1 MSVERIGIYAGKG
14 VLPIKVAE
22 NIVKSNKKV
31 FIIAIK
37 GLTDRNIEK
46 FPHQWM
52 RFGQI
57 GLAMRLLKK
66 NNCKKLV
73 IIGGAKIPNFF
84 FLFPDFFGL
93 KLFFSLFIIRKS
105 GDAEIIKTIIN
116 YIEKKV
122 KIKIVGADNFL
133 ADILMTKGNLTNTDI
148 KSSNINDIDLA
159 IKICSEIGNSD
170 TGQACIVSNGK
181 AIIAEDI
188 NGTDF
193 MLYKAIKEKNH
204 EISGGFLIKMLKPIQ
219 DKRVDLPT
227 VGLNTLKLIN
237 ELGLNGIVLEDKKA
251 FLVDKDKM
259 IEYANQKNLFIYGI

>member
-22 NIVKSNKKV
+22 NILKSNKKV

-57 GLAMRLLKK
+57 GLAMRLLKR

-93 KLFFSLFIIRKS
+93 RLFFTLFSIRKS

-148 KSSNINDIDLA
+148 KGSNINDIDLA
-159 IKICSEIGNSD
+159 IKTCSEIGNSD

-181 AIIAEDI
+181 VIIAEDI

-237 ELGLNGIVLEDKKA
+237 ELGLDGIVLEDKKA

>member
-1 MSVERIGIYAGKG
+1 MNG
-14 VLPIKVAE
+14 
-22 NIVKSNKKV
+22 
-31 FIIAIK
+31 
-37 GLTDRNIEK
+37 
-46 FPHQWM
+46 
-52 RFGQI
+52 
-57 GLAMRLLKK
+57 
-66 NNCKKLV
+66 
-73 IIGGAKIPNFF
+73 
-84 FLFPDFFGL
+84 FFGL
-93 KLFFSLFIIRKS
+93 RLFFSLFIIRKS

-159 IKICSEIGNSD
+159 IKTCSEIGNSD

-181 AIIAEDI
+181 VIIAEDI

-204 EISGGFLIKMLKPIQ
+204 KISGGFLIKMLKPIQ

-237 ELGLNGIVLEDKKA
+237 ELDLDGIVLEDKKA